1 MRFAQGRLPCFGHGK
16 LPVLLFAAS
25 LANAAGSFGQ
35 SDDTARKPA
44 DVQQDFPPLPS
55 VRLSPIPDFADDAS
69 YIRSISSH
77 VDEVDARARQ
87 TDDPAGKA
95 ELLLA
100 AANLILAQQLEP
112 PCTLALLKLAAEASD
127 GSTTLFTDA
136 LDRADRLV
144 ADANESIRAIPA
156 RNEEEP
162 GNPTPDDVTRLSRR
176 AEALRAFADSQ
187 RAYLSSSAAAE
198 TASHRRRAASAI
210 APLLEDSDKQIASAS
225 RMWQAALRA
234 LEDDPAPALYILEPA
249 LMEPS
254 PGSMPYAFF
263 SRLLRCRLVAA
274 RGGSAAALALL
285 TQIEERANDWFT
297 DAQRRADATRTCVFV
312 RLQIVHEWYE
322 RLSPAAESEERAWC
336 VAEAQRINERYFKS
350 VVTVLRLA
358 PAIPLPAPPPDA
370 EPTKTDKRVQPD

>member
-1 MRFAQGRLPCFGHGK
+1 MRIALGRRLCFGHGK
-16 LPVLLFAAS
+16 LPVLLFVAS
-25 LANAAGSFGQ
+25 LANVAVSFGQ
-35 SDDTARKPA
+35 SDDTARNPA
-44 DVQQDFPPLPS
+44 EVEQDFPPLPS

-69 YIRSISSH
+69 YIRSISAH
-77 VDEVDARARQ
+77 VDEVAARAQQ

-112 PCTLALLKLAAEASD
+112 PSSLALLKLPAEESG
-127 GSTTLFTDA
+127 GSATLLTDA

-156 RNEEEP
+156 RSEEEP
-162 GNPTPDDVTRLSRR
+162 GNPAPDEMTRLFRR

-187 RAYLSSSAAAE
+187 RAYLSSSDAAE
-198 TASHRRRAASAI
+198 TASQRRRAASAI
-210 APLLEDSDKQIASAS
+210 APLLEDSDKPIASAA

-249 LMEPS
+249 LMEP
-254 PGSMPYAFF
+254 PPATLPYAFF
-263 SRLLRCRLVAA
+263 SRLLRCRLIAA

-297 DAQRRADATRTCVFV
+297 DAPRRADATRTCAFV
-312 RLQIVHEWYE
+312 RLQIVRDWYD
-322 RLSPAAESEERAWC
+322 RLSPATESDERAWC
-336 VAEAQRINERYFKS
+336 VAEAQRINERHFKS
-350 VVTVLRLA
+350 VVTMLRLA

-370 EPTKTDKRVQPD
+370 EPTKIDKDARPD

>member
-1 MRFAQGRLPCFGHGK
+1 MSFAQGRLPCFGHGK
-16 LPVLLFAAS
+16 LPVLLFVAS

-35 SDDTARKPA
+35 SDDTARKPPEIER
-44 DVQQDFPPLPS
+44 DFPPLPS
-55 VRLSPIPDFADDAS
+55 VRLSPIPDFAVDAS
-69 YIRSISSH
+69 YIRSISAQG
-77 VDEVDARARQ
+77 DEVAARAQQ

-95 ELLLA
+95 EWLLA

-112 PCTLALLKLAAEASD
+112 PCTLALLKLPAEESGASIT
-127 GSTTLFTDA
+127 SLTDA
-136 LDRADRLV
+136 LDRADRLM
-144 ADANESIRAIPA
+144 AEANESIRAIPA

-162 GNPTPDDVTRLSRR
+162 QNPTSDDVTRLSRR

-187 RAYLSSSAAAE
+187 RAYLSSSDAAE

-210 APLLEDSDKQIASAS
+210 APLLEDSDKQIASAA

-249 LMEPS
+249 LTEPP
-254 PGSMPYAFF
+254 PGSLPYAFF
-263 SRLLRCRLVAA
+263 SRLLRCRLIAA

-297 DAQRRADATRTCVFV
+297 DAQRRADATRTCAFV
-312 RLQIVHEWYE
+312 RLQIVREWYD
-322 RLSPAAESEERAWC
+322 RLSPAAESDERAWC

-358 PAIPLPAPPPDA
+358 PAVPLLSPPPDA
-370 EPTKTDKRVQPD
+370 GPTKIDKSVQPD